1 MTRRFRARYGITP
14 GRFLPWRTE
23 IGAESWTARYR
34 SVHHESALRQVYCNL
49 SAENAARSCA
59 VTDTALPAR
68 SSTAQGTV
76 FAILLA
82 VSFSHFLNDVMQSL
96 ISSLYPMLKTD
107 YRLDFWQIGLLTTT
121 FQVTASLLQP
131 VIGMYTDKKPLP
143 FSLPFG
149 MCLTLIGLLTL
160 AFGRSYEMLLVGAA
174 FVGLGSAIFHPESSR
189 VARLA
194 SGGRFGLAQSLF
206 QVGGNFGS
214 ALGPLLAAFI
224 VVPLGQGG
232 IAWFSIAAMVGIVVL
247 VRVSVWYSRHIA
259 TAAKRAA
266 PTLFNPLPRRKVLSA
281 LVVLAILVL
290 SKQAYTASLSSFYTF
305 YVIEKFGV
313 SVQESQYLL
322 FLFLGSAA
330 AGTFL
335 GGPIGDRFGAKTVI
349 WFSILGVLPFTL
361 MLPYADLFWTKV
373 LTVAIGL
380 VLASAFSAIVVFA
393 QELVPGRVG
402 MIAGIFFG
410 FAFGIGGIAAAVL
423 GVVADVRG
431 IEYVFVICSYLPML
445 GLLTIFLPNMKAAR
459 LVAA

>member
-1 MTRRFRARYGITP
+1 M
-14 GRFLPWRTE
+14 
-23 IGAESWTARYR
+23 
-34 SVHHESALRQVYCNL
+34 
-49 SAENAARSCA
+49 
-59 VTDTALPAR
+59 
-68 SSTAQGTV
+68 
-76 FAILLA
+76 AILLA

-96 ISSLYPMLKTD
+96 ISSLYPMLKDD
-107 YRLDFWQIGLLTTT
+107 YKLDFWQIGLLTTT

-143 FSLPFG
+143 FSLPIG

-160 AFGRSYEMLLVGAA
+160 AFAHSYSMLLVGSA

-247 VRVSVWYSRHIA
+247 IRVSVWYSRHIVSS
-259 TAAKRAA
+259 AKRAA
-266 PTLFNPLPRRKVLSA
+266 PTLFNPLPRKKVISA
-281 LVVLAILVL
+281 LVVLAILVC
-290 SKQAYTASLSSFYTF
+290 SKQAYTASLSSYYTF
-305 YVIEKFGV
+305 YVIERFGV

-322 FLFLGSAA
+322 FLFLGAA
-330 AGTFL
+330 ALGTFL

-373 LTVAIGL
+373 LTVLIGL
-380 VLASAFSAIVVFA
+380 ILASAFSAIVVFA

-402 MIAGIFFG
+402 LIAGIFFG

-423 GVVADVRG
+423 GVIADSHG
-431 IEYVFVICSYLPML
+431 IEYVFKLCSFLPML
-445 GLLTIFLPNMKAAR
+445 GLLTVFLPNMKAAR
-459 LVAA
+459 LGAA

>member
-1 MTRRFRARYGITP
+1 M
-14 GRFLPWRTE
+14 
-23 IGAESWTARYR
+23 
-34 SVHHESALRQVYCNL
+34 
-49 SAENAARSCA
+49 
-59 VTDTALPAR
+59 PAR
-68 SSTAQGTV
+68 SSSADGTV
-76 FAILLA
+76 MAILLA

-96 ISSLYPMLKTD
+96 ISSLYPMLKND
-107 YRLDFWQIGLLTTT
+107 YKLDFWQVGLLTTT

-143 FSLPFG
+143 FSLPVG

-160 AFGRSYEMLLVGAA
+160 AFAHSYEMLLVGSA

-247 VRVSVWYSRHIA
+247 IRVSVWYSRHIVS
-259 TAAKRAA
+259 AAKRAA
-266 PTLFNPLPRRKVLSA
+266 PTLFNPLPRNKVISA
-281 LVVLAILVL
+281 LVVLAILVC
-290 SKQAYTASLSSFYTF
+290 SKQAYTASLSSYYTF
-305 YVIEKFGV
+305 YVIERFGV

-322 FLFLGSAA
+322 FLFLGAA
-330 AGTFL
+330 ALGTFL

-349 WFSILGVLPFTL
+349 WFSILGVLPFTI

-373 LTVAIGL
+373 LTVLIGL
-380 VLASAFSAIVVFA
+380 ILASAFSAIVVFA

-402 MIAGIFFG
+402 LIAGIFFG

-423 GVVADVRG
+423 GVVADARG
-431 IEYVFVICSYLPML
+431 IEYVFKLCSFLPML
-445 GLLTIFLPNMKAAR
+445 GLLTVFLPNMKAAR
-459 LVAA
+459 LGAA